1 MPGSILSMIQGLMK
15 TARDV
20 YGVNPIIFLVLY
32 LGSAPVWY
40 YSLYRTLR
48 ALARK
53 RGNEIMLWSA
63 VFLASTV
70 APFGYVVLF
79 GHNMPW
85 WVYLL
90 IVILVGQGVVSF
102 VLRLRK
108 KPAAGGSG
116 SAPGG
121 EAAL

>member
-1 MPGSILSMIQGLMK
+1 MLGSILSMIQRLMT

-20 YGVNPIIFLVLY
+20 YGVNPVIFLVLY
-32 LGSAPVWY
+32 FGSAPIWY

-70 APFGYVVLF
+70 APFLYVVLF

-90 IVILVGQGVVSF
+90 IVVLVGQGVLSLVQ
-102 VLRLRK
+102 RLRK
-108 KPAAGGSG
+108 SPVGRGG
-116 SAPGG
+116 P
-121 EAAL
+121 E

>member
-1 MPGSILSMIQGLMK
+1 MPGSILSMIQGLMT
-15 TARDV
+15 TAQDV

-32 LGSAPVWY
+32 LGCAPIWY

-48 ALARK
+48 SLARK
-53 RGNEIMLWSA
+53 RGDEIMLWSA

-70 APFGYVVLF
+70 APFVYVVLF

-90 IVILVGQGVVSF
+90 IVILVGQGVLSL
-102 VLRLRK
+102 VLKLRQS
-108 KPAAGGSG
+108 PTGGADMAG
-116 SAPGG
+116 
-121 EAAL
+121 